1 MSASFQEFVALA
13 NKASLKSCRHS
24 CSRLPVAMRCSF
36 SARLMEGAKLTNL
49 LNRCFGNISN
59 RVGWLQI
66 TVAVRGTSFN
76 NAISPKKSFD
86 VKILNFFPIFATFCS
101 SVKSMGDAASLGLRV
116 LLVLLE
122 LLVLL
127 LKSMELRE
135 PRLE

>member
-1 MSASFQEFVALA
+1 
-13 NKASLKSCRHS
+13 
-24 CSRLPVAMRCSF
+24 
-36 SARLMEGAKLTNL
+36 MEGAKLTNL

-116 LLVLLE
+116 LLVLLVLLE